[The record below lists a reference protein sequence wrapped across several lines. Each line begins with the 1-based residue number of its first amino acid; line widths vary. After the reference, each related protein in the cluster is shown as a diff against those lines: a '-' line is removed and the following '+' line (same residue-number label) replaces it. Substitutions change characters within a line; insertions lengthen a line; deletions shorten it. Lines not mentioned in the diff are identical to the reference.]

1 MKCFGFIPVY
11 MSSIIIA
18 IFNIV
23 FGISDLIYMI
33 HAYSKLD
40 NLTTLENVFIL
51 LSVTYIF
58 LQICL
63 IYGLVRKKPK
73 IILIWILL
81 EAIMLVV
88 SLQSNLFIWDKMY
101 GYRRDL
107 TYVYILSRNWF
118 SLKNN
123 GKNEQHLLI
132 TFFSK
137 PIFRDFLL
145 VKLGSFSTRA
155 LLKNRFRKKCLY

>member
-1 MKCFGFIPVY
+1 MIHVQIVPQKVNKTFHFYICIQFKFYNQLINMKCFGFIPVY

-23 FGISDLIYMI
+23 FGFSDLIYMI

-40 NLTTLENVFIL
+40 NWTTLESVFIL
-51 LSVTYIF
+51 LSVSYNV

-63 IYGLVRKKPK
+63 IYGLIRKKPK

-88 SLQSNLFIWDKMY
+88 SLQSNLFICQQ
-101 GYRRDL
+101 GRRK
-107 TYVYILSRNWF
+107 VRNCAP
-118 SLKNN
+118 N
-123 GKNEQHLLI
+123 I
-132 TFFSK
+132 
-137 PIFRDFLL
+137 
-145 VKLGSFSTRA
+145 
-155 LLKNRFRKKCLY
+155 

>member
-23 FGISDLIYMI
+23 FGFSDLIYMI

-40 NLTTLENVFIL
+40 NRTTLESVFII
-51 LSVTYIF
+51 LSVSYNF
-58 LQICL
+58 LQICF
-63 IYGLVRKKPK
+63 IYGLVRKKAK

-88 SLQSNLFIWDKMY
+88 SLQFTVKFIY
-101 GYRRDL
+101 L
-107 TYVYILSRNWF
+107 TGAAAQLRTQYLAR
-118 SLKNN
+118 
-123 GKNEQHLLI
+123 
-132 TFFSK
+132 
-137 PIFRDFLL
+137 
-145 VKLGSFSTRA
+145 
-155 LLKNRFRKKCLY
+155 